1 MAVKG
6 ALFRLKC
13 KTFDSRWHWLAP
25 GIEFNPIPCF
35 AVRGSAVRDQ
45 RHLGYFKFNKN
56 FDLKFRKFHVANG
69 RMERYIRVAHA
80 RFKPLCMSF
89 VFVLVSKIRFGD
101 NDFSSCK
108 EHFGP
113 TDRNDRT
120 SQSLLHV
127 KRLFWLNK

>member
-1 MAVKG
+1 M
-6 ALFRLKC
+6 R
-13 KTFDSRWHWLAP
+13 
-25 GIEFNPIPCF
+25 
-35 AVRGSAVRDQ
+35 
-45 RHLGYFKFNKN
+45 
-56 FDLKFRKFHVANG
+56 
-69 RMERYIRVAHA
+69 
-80 RFKPLCMSF
+80 F

-108 EHFGP
+108 GHFGP